1 VSEVPDV
8 EIFAVLAAT
17 AAAFLIGGAYYAASG
32 EALATA
38 SGAPADQEMPPWT
51 LAVELGRC
59 LLIALVVAGLASQ
72 GEIDEVAGGLALG
85 LALWVGFPVVLLIGA
100 VVHEST
106 PWRVAAIHSG
116 DWLLKLLAVGVLVSV
131 I

>member
-1 VSEVPDV
+1 MPDV
-8 EIFAVLAAT
+8 EILAVLAAT
-17 AAAFLIGGAYYAASG
+17 AAAFLIGGAYYAVSG
-32 EALATA
+32 DALASA

-59 LLIALVVAGLASQ
+59 LLIALVVARLASQ
-72 GEIDEVAGGLALG
+72 GEIDEAAGGLALG
-85 LALWVGFPVVLLIGA
+85 LALWVGFPVVLLVGA

-106 PWRVAAIHSG
+106 PWRAAAIHAG

>member
-1 VSEVPDV
+1 MPDV
-8 EIFAVLAAT
+8 EILAVLAAT

-106 PWRVAAIHSG
+106 PWRVAAIHAG

>member
-1 VSEVPDV
+1 MPDV
-8 EIFAVLAAT
+8 EILAVLVAT
-17 AAAFLIGGAYYAASG
+17 AAAFAIGGAYYAVSG
-32 EALATA
+32 DALATA
-38 SGAPADQEMPPWT
+38 SGSPADQEMPPWA

-85 LALWVGFPVVLLIGA
+85 LALWVGFPLVLLVGA
-100 VVHEST
+100 VVHENT
-106 PWRVAAIHSG
+106 PWRAAAIHAG

-131 I
+131 MQ